1 MSPAAPHA
9 QRAARRQLRSRYAGA
24 QNRHRLS
31 RLAPRQ
37 VRLTAARLLDKD
49 RSPAPDRASGSR
61 PRKMSDLTICSTWQ
75 PTAWAASL
83 AVRVESDNS
92 TTSQPNPRCCKI
104 ACTLRALAL
113 NSCGILRSLSHLV
126 HMNVFCDGLP
136 AAA

>member
-1 MSPAAPHA
+1 
-9 QRAARRQLRSRYAGA
+9 
-24 QNRHRLS
+24 
-31 RLAPRQ
+31 
-37 VRLTAARLLDKD
+37 
-49 RSPAPDRASGSR
+49 
-61 PRKMSDLTICSTWQ
+61 MSDLTICSTWQ

-136 AAA
+136 AAAQARRHFPTPGMLSTAHAAVPFDNRLAN